1 MEPQRPIIIIT
12 GRQRPHLLFMQG
24 YSILFGVIILAGGAG
39 SNPVLRELDA
49 VPRAV
54 WAASLAAS
62 GLLSVVGCFW
72 RSNIQRAL
80 SLERAGMLFNAM
92 TILFFAG
99 IVYQYGADR
108 AIFTSGICLA
118 WAAANVY
125 RATQISKDLR
135 SLRGA
140 LNGAAT

>member
-1 MEPQRPIIIIT
+1 MEPRPPIIVIT
-12 GRQRPHLLFMQG
+12 GRQRPHLLFMMG
-24 YSILFGVIILAGGAG
+24 YSILFGLLVLAGPG
-39 SNPVLRELDA
+39 SNPVLQELDPAARIAWA
-49 VPRAV
+49 V
-54 WAASLAAS
+54 SLGGS

-72 RSNIQRAL
+72 RGNVQRAL

-92 TILFFAG
+92 SIMIFAAF
-99 IVYQYGADR
+99 VYQYSANR

-125 RATQISKDLR
+125 RAAQISKDLR